1 MAGTNFSH
9 KPTIVKKVNTD
20 YRKIITKIPVPESI
34 PLLERIYETESRSMH
49 GQIPIVWDKARGFQ
63 VYDKWGNKWL
73 DFSSTIFVANA
84 GHSNSRIVDSLK
96 KLLEKP
102 LLQTYNFSSPERF
115 EYLDYLIKNTP
126 NYFEK
131 AFMLSA
137 GTEATE
143 AVLKLMRLNGLKHT
157 KRKKGIICFEGNWH
171 GRTMGAQMMG
181 WSPEQKEWI
190 GYLDPN
196 IYHIPFPYKHII
208 KDKDPKKFLKDSL
221 DKLFD
226 EQDINP
232 KTDICG
238 VMMETFQGWGACFYP
253 KEYVQEISKFCKA
266 NDILLS
272 FDEMQAGFGRTGQLF
287 GYMHY
292 NVEPDLIACGKGSSS
307 SLPLSIVLGKSK
319 VMDLP
324 DIGSMSSTH
333 SANPMVCAAGKANLE
348 ALIEDGLIDNSKELG
363 IKFHSELNKIQE
375 AFPDYISE
383 INGVGLLAAVIF
395 RDKKFKPLSKLCDM
409 ISEKCFQKG
418 LLVVHTGRESIK
430 LAPPL
435 MINQRAM
442 CEGLNVFKEAIEE
455 SIRDFYD

>member
-9 KPTIVKKVNTD
+9 KPTSVKKVNTD

-49 GQIPIVWDKARGFQ
+49 GQIPIVWDKALGFQ

-115 EYLDYLIKNTP
+115 EYLDYLIQNTP

-143 AVLKLMRLNGLKHT
+143 AVLKLMRLNGLKYT

-266 NDILLS
+266 NQILLS

-319 VMDLP
+319 LMDLP

-363 IKFHSELNKIQE
+363 IKFHAELNEIQE
-375 AFPDYISE
+375 TFPDYISE
-383 INGVGLLAAVIF
+383 INGIGLLAAVIF
-395 RDKKFKPLSKLCDM
+395 RDKNFKPLSKLCDM

-435 MINQRAM
+435 MINERAM
-442 CEGLNVFKEAIEE
+442 SEGLNVFKEAIEE

>member
-96 KLLEKP
+96 KLLDKP